1 MPTER
6 LYYADAYLREFDAT
20 VVAHGGVGG
29 RPAVAL
35 DRSAFYPEGGGQ
47 PGDTG
52 ALDACAV
59 ADTQAE
65 GELVW
70 HILARP
76 EDLAALPVGVPVA
89 GRIDWARRFDHM
101 QQHCGQH
108 ILTAAFIAAAGLPTI
123 SFHLGAASVTIDLDT
138 PELTPAQARAAEELA
153 NAVVWEDRPVT
164 ARFVG
169 AEELARLPLRKAPT
183 VAGPVR
189 VVSVE
194 GFDHSACGGTHPRS
208 TGGGGL
214 IPGPRGPRP
223 RGGPAGELPLGGRGP
238 AGTVVRATIAGEPY
252 EVALARPGQ
261 RLLVARGG
269 RGGLGNVHFTTSVR
283 QAPRI
288 AELGE
293 PGQELTL
300 ELELKLIADVGLVG
314 FPNAGKSTLLSVISA
329 AKPKIA
335 NYPFTTLQ
343 PNLGLVDVGERD
355 RFVVADI
362 PGLIEGAH
370 AGVGLGH
377 DFLRHVERTRVL
389 IHVVDAAG
397 VDGRDPADDFR
408 QINEE
413 LRLYQPALAERPQVV
428 ALNKVDL
435 PEARENLP
443 RLRRELHAPA
453 DDLFPIAAATR
464 EGVDELLRRVA
475 GLLRELPAPA
485 LEPVEADE
493 PPLTWPLPEVDENQ
507 FTVEREGERWR
518 VRGVKIERLMKMTN
532 FAQPEAVDRMQ
543 RVLDATGISQALV
556 DAGLQ
561 EGDLVAIGDTELE
574 WDSLRFE

>member
-208 TGGGGL
+208 TGGVGL
-214 IPGPRGPRP
+214 IAVLRWARQ
-223 RGGPAGELPLGGRGP
+223 RGGTRVEFACGGR
-238 AGTVVRATIAGEPY
+238 
-252 EVALARPGQ
+252 
-261 RLLVARGG
+261 
-269 RGGLGNVHFTTSVR
+269 
-283 QAPRI
+283 
-288 AELGE
+288 
-293 PGQELTL
+293 
-300 ELELKLIADVGLVG
+300 
-314 FPNAGKSTLLSVISA
+314 
-329 AKPKIA
+329 
-335 NYPFTTLQ
+335 
-343 PNLGLVDVGERD
+343 
-355 RFVVADI
+355 
-362 PGLIEGAH
+362 
-370 AGVGLGH
+370 
-377 DFLRHVERTRVL
+377 
-389 IHVVDAAG
+389 
-397 VDGRDPADDFR
+397 
-408 QINEE
+408 
-413 LRLYQPALAERPQVV
+413 ALAE
-428 ALNKVDL
+428 
-435 PEARENLP
+435 
-443 RLRRELHAPA
+443 LRRLG
-453 DDLFPIAAATR
+453 AAAGAAAAALSV
-464 EGVDELLRRVA
+464 GVDELPAAAERSVAAQKAASKELAQARAALDEAEAMGLYAAGEPLGAARLVCAELPEAEAGRLRALAQGVAAQPGGVAILGTGGARAQLVVACAPDSGLGASELLRA
-475 GLLRELPAPA
+475 GLPL
-485 LEPVEADE
+485 VE
-493 PPLTWPLPEVDENQ
+493 
-507 FTVEREGERWR
+507 G
-518 VRGVKIERLMKMTN
+518 RG
-532 FAQPEAVDRMQ
+532 
-543 RVLDATGISQALV
+543 GGS
-556 DAGLQ
+556 AGLAQ
-561 EGDLVAIGDTELE
+561 GGGPRVEGLATALAAMAAAARVG
-574 WDSLRFE
+574 